1 MCNHLDDILVF
12 DVAQNIG
19 FLFEVSFDL
28 CFSRLALLGV
38 LLDDLQG
45 HVRVLLVLL
54 PRVCCEKHFGRQAFA
69 QDDLFEAGLDQETT
83 VNELFLLI

>member
-1 MCNHLDDILVF
+1 MGNHLDNILVF

-28 CFSRLALLGV
+28 CLSGPTRMSV
-38 LLDDLQG
+38 LLNDFES
-45 HVRVLLVLL
+45 HVRVLFVLL
-54 PRVCCEKHFGRQAFA
+54 PRVGCEKHFGRKTFA
-69 QDDLFEAGLDQETT
+69 QHDLVAAGFDQETT